1 MTVHAPVTM
10 TKKAFL
16 TWVERCEERYEFVRG
31 RVVLK
36 VRVSKNHARV
46 TTNLVVALRA
56 RLQTERYD
64 VVAEAFAVDI
74 GDSVRFPDV
83 LVEPTQADGR
93 SLEAT
98 APILIAEVLSPGSLH
113 RDFGDKPREYL
124 SLPSLE
130 TYVIISPDEA
140 RLWVWQRVGGQFPAE
155 PEIID
160 GIDEHL
166 ALPAIEI
173 EIPLAEIYRGVR

>member
-1 MTVHAPVTM
+1 MVH
-10 TKKAFL
+10 
-16 TWVERCEERYEFVRG
+16 
-31 RVVLK
+31 
-36 VRVSKNHARV
+36 VSKNHARI

-64 VVAEAFAVDI
+64 VVAEAFAVEI

-83 LVEPTQADGR
+83 LVEPAQPDGR
-93 SLEAT
+93 SLAAT

-124 SLPSLE
+124 SLPTLD

-140 RLWVWQRVGGQFPAE
+140 RLWLWQRLGGQFPTE

-160 GIDEHL
+160 GIGERL
-166 ALPAIEI
+166 ALTAIEI